1 MKRFASFVLAAL
13 LAVSLLVAPAS
24 ALTLAEVQATHP
36 AVLPAQGAPVTVT
49 QKEKDALLDA
59 LYEASLS
66 DIRDAIVLG
75 LLTSQEVTAWYL
87 DRIATFD
94 APYNCFITICDD
106 ALEQAARR
114 DAALAD
120 TAEPGPLYGVPIVVK
135 DNIHVAGYL
144 TTNGRSKSSSAVSK
158 ENAAI
163 VEHLLEAG
171 AVILAKTNMST
182 DAQDARIS
190 RSAAVGETKN
200 AYNIYLA
207 AGGSSG
213 GTSTSVSLNFAPAG
227 LGTDTNSSLRI
238 PAALAGCVALRVT
251 TGLLDREG
259 LMLLNTARDVPGA
272 ITRTVADQA
281 MMLDILS
288 GGGTGYRAELDASAL
303 DGARVGVLKQLT
315 YAYYNGERRQENL
328 DPEVQAAFAAAVE
341 ELRNCGAEVVEVSMS
356 SIFSLSEATFP
367 VGGYKKIPALTTAFE
382 SFLEKNDLDCVIFPT
397 YLSTPQR
404 SGRDEAGTY
413 WNVYEQNFINN
424 CRVLSPSAAVPEITV
439 PIGYHSLG
447 AGIGMQMAGRQY
459 SEQLLLDLAYSYTLR
474 YDHREHPVIDGETVK
489 EEMPSVGE
497 TGGAGEDFSAEN
509 GGIFAENPQETVE
522 FYEKSSRL
530 GKLVSEYLMTL
541 MPAVKTPYPILA
553 EENAAAGETQALRLE
568 AVRAAAVVEKFP
580 ESLTRFEK
588 TGGIPVAIS
597 GGSVLTVLGVMAAVL
612 ALAGV
617 TLLLLSRR
625 RASRY
630 RGRRARR

>member
-1 MKRFASFVLAAL
+1 MKRFASLILAAL
-13 LAVSLLVAPAS
+13 LAVSLLTAPAS

-36 AVLPAQGAPVTVT
+36 AVLPASGAPVSMEP
-49 QKEKDALLDA
+49 KEKETLLDA
-59 LYEASLS
+59 LYEAPLS

-106 ALEQAARR
+106 AMEQAAGR
-114 DAALAD
+114 DAALAE

-144 TTNGRSKSSSAVSK
+144 TTNGHSKSTSAVSK

-200 AYNIYLA
+200 AYNTYLA

-213 GTSTSVSLNFAPAG
+213 GTATSVSLNFAPAG

-238 PAALAGCVALRVT
+238 PAALAGCVAMRVT

-259 LMLLNTARDVPGA
+259 LILLNTARDVPGS

-281 MMLDILS
+281 LMLDILS
-288 GGGTGYRAELDASAL
+288 DGETSYRADLDASAL

-315 YAYYNGERRQENL
+315 YAYYNGERREENL
-328 DPEVQAAFAAAVE
+328 DPEVQAAFAAAAE

-367 VGGYKKIPALTTAFE
+367 VGGYKKIPDLTAAFE

-404 SGRDEAGTY
+404 SGRDENGTY

-474 YDHREHPVIDGETVK
+474 YDHRDPPVIDGEEVR
-489 EEMPSVGE
+489 EEAPVVG
-497 TGGAGEDFSAEN
+497 GGDVLSAEKD
-509 GGIFAENPQETVE
+509 GIFAGYPLKTTE
-522 FYEKSSRL
+522 FYEESSRL
-530 GKLVSEYLMTL
+530 GQLVSGYLTAL
-541 MPAVKTPYPILA
+541 MPAVKTPYPVLA
-553 EENAAAGETQALRLE
+553 EENSAAGEAQALRLE
-568 AVRAAAVVEKFP
+568 TARAAAVTEKFP
-580 ESLTRFEK
+580 ESLTQFEK
-588 TGGIPVAIS
+588 TPGVSVGIS
-597 GGSVLTVLGVMAAVL
+597 GGSVLTVLGVIAVVL
-612 ALAGV
+612 AAAAV

-625 RASRY
+625 RVYRY